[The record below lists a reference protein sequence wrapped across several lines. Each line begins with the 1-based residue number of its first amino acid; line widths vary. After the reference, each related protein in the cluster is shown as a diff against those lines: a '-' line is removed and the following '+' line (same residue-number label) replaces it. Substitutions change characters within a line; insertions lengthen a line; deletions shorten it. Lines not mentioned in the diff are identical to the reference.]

1 MELPPKARV
10 YVYCLGLLACGA
22 LVYYGRQFSFGSV
35 DRAIAFFLFIIL
47 GFLSEVY
54 ATWIPVYGSELSSS
68 IAIYLGSLLI
78 LGPVLSVF
86 VVFCATLGSET
97 VMRWNYLRS
106 SRSRFAHALLFN
118 VSQFVVAI
126 GATGLVFVLG
136 HRAPLELRSA
146 GDYLWAL
153 ASFVSCSL
161 LNTAL
166 VMGIVAITERKSFWH
181 VLRTYLRDFVL
192 QYLVLSVLALLLTV
206 LYSISIWHMF
216 LALIPLVLVHVSF
229 RSYLRLQTETRK
241 TFERISRL
249 LDERDHYTAVHSTAV
264 AELAV
269 KIALEMKLPET
280 EVEKIEIAA
289 KVHDIGKVAVPDAI
303 LLKPGSLS
311 PEEWAVMKRHPVVS
325 AELIEGLGLYA
336 PVAEAVRREHE
347 RWDGRGYPDGLAG
360 EGIPRIARVIAAADI
375 YNALVT
381 DRPYRKAFPPAKAK
395 KMIEELRGVDLDP
408 AVADALLRVLESA

>member
-1 MELPPKARV
+1 VELPVKARV
-10 YVYCLGLLACGA
+10 YVYCLGLIALSALA
-22 LVYYGRQFSFGSV
+22 YYARLFSFASI
-35 DRAIAFFLFIIL
+35 DQAIAFFLFIIL

-78 LGPVLSVF
+78 LGPALSVF
-86 VVFCATLGSET
+86 VVLVATLGSET
-97 VMRWNYLRS
+97 VMRWSYLGS
-106 SRSRFAHALLFN
+106 SRSRFVHALLFN
-118 VSQFVVAI
+118 VSQFVVAV
-126 GATGLVFVLG
+126 GVTGLVLALG
-136 HRAPLELRSA
+136 HRSPLGLTSA

-161 LNTAL
+161 INATL
-166 VMGIVAITERKSFWH
+166 VMGIVAITEKKGFWH
-181 VLRTYLRDFVL
+181 VLRTYLRDFIL

-216 LALIPLVLVHVSF
+216 LALVPLVLVHVSF

-269 KIALEMKLPET
+269 KIALDMKLPET
-280 EVEKIEIAA
+280 EIEKVEIAA

-311 PEEWAVMKRHPVVS
+311 PDEWAVMKRHPVVS
-325 AELIEGLGLYA
+325 AELIEGLGLYT

-347 RWDGRGYPDGLAG
+347 RWDGRGYPGGLKG
-360 EGIPRIARVIAAADI
+360 EEIPRIARVIAAADI

-395 KMIEELRGVDLDP
+395 KMIEELSGTDLDP
-408 AVADALLRVLESA
+408 AVAAALLRVLESE